1 MGVTEI
7 TPGAPDP
14 AFDRM
19 GTGSDAGNDA
29 GSTTQVPAGARPGIG
44 EHDREQ
50 PSVPVMYAEERRQAI
65 VQLTA
70 ARGRVSVADLAVTF
84 AVAPETIRRDLDVL
98 VRSGQVDRVHGG
110 AIPRS
115 SFGTIESTARER
127 RTTRGDAK
135 AAIARAAMAYL
146 PESHGSIILDGGT
159 TTGALAAEMT
169 LRSEQDPTA
178 GPLTVITDS
187 VRTGLELS
195 TTRSLTVHL
204 LGGVIRDVTETVVGA
219 MALTMLGQVSADVAF
234 LGTNGL
240 SADFGLTTPDVEE
253 AAVKRL
259 MTTRSRRCIL
269 LADASKFDSNYM
281 CTFAE
286 LEQVDVLI
294 TDAQPPRHLAQALKA
309 HEIEVVIA

>member
-7 TPGAPDP
+7 TSGADANPPGAGHNGRDG
-14 AFDRM
+14 AAASS
-19 GTGSDAGNDA
+19 GSNAMSA
-29 GSTTQVPAGARPGIG
+29 PT
-44 EHDREQ
+44 
-50 PSVPVMYAEERRQAI
+50 MYAEERRQAI
-65 VQLTA
+65 VRLA
-70 ARGRVSVADLAVTF
+70 SARGRVSVTDLAVQF

-98 VRSGQVDRVHGG
+98 VRTGLVDRVHGG

-115 SFGTIESTARER
+115 SFGTNESSARER

-135 AAIARAAMAYL
+135 AAIARAAMEYL
-146 PESHGSIILDGGT
+146 PEAHGSIILDGGT
-159 TTGALAAEMT
+159 TTGALAAEIT
-169 LRSEQDPTA
+169 LATEQDPTS

-195 TTRSLTVHL
+195 TTRNLSVHL

-219 MALTMLGQVSADVAF
+219 TALTMLGRVAADVAF

-240 SADFGLTTPDVEE
+240 SADYGLTTPDVEE

-259 MTTRSRRCIL
+259 MASRSHRCIL
-269 LADASKFDSNYM
+269 LADASKFDTDYL

-286 LEQVDVLI
+286 LDQLDVLI
-294 TDAQPPRHLAQALKA
+294 TDAQPPTRLAQALAA